1 MEKRKVRRMR
11 KKGKWICGEMF
22 CMDMHIFFRYHLK
35 TGIVHWFGVDE
46 EEGHIDARILS
57 DKYGIDYC
65 STGNTFAAL
74 CCEYAAKNGYL
85 EEVRP

>member
-1 MEKRKVRRMR
+1 MEKRKVRRLR

-22 CMDMHIFFRYHLK
+22 CMDLRIFFRYHLK
-35 TGIVHWFGVDE
+35 TGIAHWFGEDE
-46 EEGHIDARILS
+46 EEGRIDARMLS

-65 STGNTFAAL
+65 STGNAIAAL